1 MVGLKLPPS
10 IGGLE
15 QRAISHIGGG
25 GGGGGGG
32 GEREGGLHS
41 VFCCLSCFYY
51 KNFTKNIKS
60 RTKNNF
66 LNSLKQFS
74 KIDFFFF

>member
-25 GGGGGGG
+25 GGGGGG
-32 GEREGGLHS
+32 EREREREDFTLFF
-41 VFCCLSCFYY
+41 VF
-51 KNFTKNIKS
+51 
-60 RTKNNF
+60 
-66 LNSLKQFS
+66 
-74 KIDFFFF
+74 